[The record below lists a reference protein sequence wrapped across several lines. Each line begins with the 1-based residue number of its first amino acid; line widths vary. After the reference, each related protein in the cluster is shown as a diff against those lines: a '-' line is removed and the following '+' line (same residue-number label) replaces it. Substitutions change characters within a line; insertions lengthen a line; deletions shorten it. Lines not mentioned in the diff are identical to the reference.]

1 MTKFKLTRDRLL
13 GLIAVALGI
22 TVMIASNSIKSLLE
36 LNEPGPALFP
46 RICGGGFIIFGAM
59 LVLRKPREEEPFLDK
74 AGWLRALSVYLALV
88 IYVFVGLEYLGY
100 LISTPVL
107 LFALYMMLADKENKP
122 NPIKMALLALGI
134 GVFIY
139 FFFTKAIG
147 GILPRGQLFEALG
160 IYI

>member
-1 MTKFKLTRDRLL
+1 MSNFKLTRDRLL
-13 GLIAVALGI
+13 GFAAVLLGI
-22 TVMIASNSIKSLLE
+22 TVLVLSSSIKTLIQLS
-36 LNEPGPALFP
+36 EPGPALFP

-59 LVLRKPREEEPFLDK
+59 LIFRKPKEEKPFLDK
-74 AGWLRALSVYLALV
+74 AGWIRAASVYVALLL
-88 IYVFVGLEYLGY
+88 YVLVGLEFLGY
-100 LISTPVL
+100 LISTPIL

-122 NPIKMALLALGI
+122 NPIKMALLALVI

-147 GILPRGQLFEALG
+147 GALPRGRLFEALG